1 MCRLEQ
7 LGVVCVFSTYV
18 LCVFVPQFLPLF
30 NFLVYC
36 CGGKLLILHAH
47 HLVLPIHERI
57 FGF

>member
-18 LCVFVPQFLPLF
+18 VCFCTSVTSFQFFLCTAAVENYL
-30 NFLVYC
+30 Y
-36 CGGKLLILHAH
+36 AH

>member
-7 LGVVCVFSTYV
+7 LGVVCVFSTYL

-30 NFLVYC
+30 NFFVYC
-36 CGGKLLILHAH
+36 CGGKFLFAH

>member
-18 LCVFVPQFLPLF
+18 LCVFVPQLPLF
-30 NFLVYC
+30 NFFLCTAAVENY
-36 CGGKLLILHAH
+36 LYAY